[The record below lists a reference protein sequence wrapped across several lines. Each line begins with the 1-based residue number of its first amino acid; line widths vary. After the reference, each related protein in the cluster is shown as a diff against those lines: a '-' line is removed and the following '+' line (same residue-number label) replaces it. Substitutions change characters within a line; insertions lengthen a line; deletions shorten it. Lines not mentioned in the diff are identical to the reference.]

1 MPDSVLTSE
10 QVRAIV
16 LLKSLISFVT
26 FNYVCVSMYMC
37 KICVQVSEALY
48 TLELEWVVS
57 S

>member
-10 QVRAIV
+10 QARAIV

-26 FNYVCVSMYMC
+26 FNYVCVSIYMC

-48 TLELEWVVS
+48 TLELEWW
-57 S
+57 